1 MASLEE
7 IYGTGSPFKLPS
19 SPMDTQRPGAIIA
32 QAFNQ
37 LPLMYLMAQKQ
48 KGEDARQDTLIGLK
62 EDALN
67 QEFNIATMR
76 NKTAQNKIDQDWD
89 INMYKGDREIL
100 GYMSEYL
107 SPEYMEQFLVGTRD
121 NMKTTE
127 GKALLNKDIGVSKAA
142 QPGFDAKERLK
153 EIDHIGITDMETA
166 NEAYELSKIAPGP
179 HDYYNDNIKKKVEKF
194 KVTQANV
201 TGFASAY
208 MPLLNDNQQTLLTG
222 MLVNPH
228 TSQGMIQSYINTSL
242 TQNIQSKASDRQA
255 SRDLLGN
262 IDTLIKSREA
272 EYKTYTDENLRQGRY
287 LQILEETKTIDNPDG
302 DAQAAAE
309 KLAIE
314 EGALATSI
322 SGLRG
327 VLNTALEQGM
337 GFHPL
342 DDDDDKGT
350 VVDLTDK
357 EERANEY
364 VRSQWKAS
372 GTDMELMD
380 YINANKES
388 LSKGLENFF
397 TKEVKK
403 TGTEVKPET
412 TGGTFYKGKK
422 ITPQLWRNLLN
433 KAINPATKTFDRKN
447 YGWMISFAKN
457 LGFDDPEQ
465 LLSKR
470 GIEVLKNYGKEEK
483 LPLLTLPAQPE

>member
-166 NEAYELSKIAPGP
+166 NEAYELSKIA
-179 HDYYNDNIKKKVEKF
+179 
-194 KVTQANV
+194 
-201 TGFASAY
+201 
-208 MPLLNDNQQTLLTG
+208 G